1 MSFMD
6 KVKQQAEQ
14 AMVKAQQ
21 GVAQGQTKI
30 NEMQAGKSHDALL
43 RDLGAAYYAQQRSG
57 GTAEAVTAAV
67 DALDAHAAAAAAAA
81 TAPQPNAPTF
91 GGSGAPAAA
100 PDAGSGAATGGGSFG
115 LDDL

>member
-21 GVAQGQTKI
+21 GVQQGQTKL
-30 NEMQAGKSHDALL
+30 NDMQTQRNHDSLL

-57 GTAEAVTAAV
+57 GSAEAVTAAL
-67 DALDAHAAAAAAAA
+67 DALDAHAASAAA
-81 TAPQPNAPTF
+81 TASAPPESGTTTPPA
-91 GGSGAPAAA
+91 GGA
-100 PDAGSGAATGGGSFG
+100 AATGGGSFN
-115 LDDL
+115 LDDV